1 MHKNRF
7 SRVGYVLAIA
17 GSAIGLGNIWK
28 FPYITGENGG
38 GAFVLVFLL
47 AVFSIGISI
56 FIAEVILGKIVKK
69 DAVTTFEVLS
79 PKKHKY
85 FKYIGFTFIT
95 GILIISFYPIVIAW
109 ILHYT
114 VLSFT
119 TLPASVDLAEKYFVN
134 YSQTN
139 LLSQISYFT
148 FVFFLIAFI
157 ISKGIKKG
165 IERLN
170 NMLIPALF
178 IIFILMFFYSLT
190 LSGFPK
196 AMEFMF
202 KVDFENFDTN
212 SILIAVGHAFFCL
225 SVGVV
230 TILTYSASISEDT
243 HILKATLFVV
253 IMDVLTAFLSGLI
266 IFTIIFSADANVDKG
281 VGLVFITLPA
291 IFSDM
296 GFAGTIFAIFFFL
309 ALAFAAITS
318 AVSMIEPAIMYL
330 MERKGFKRLK
340 ATITVSAFAY
350 SLGLLAILSFSNDFK
365 DYLTFY
371 GRSFFDWLD
380 FSTSA
385 IMMPLGGIAISIF
398 VAYVAD
404 KELIR
409 KALEPYLGK
418 FLFSLWLIIL
428 RYLTPFAIFI
438 LMLKEAGLVSF

>member
-7 SRVGYVLAIA
+7 SKIGYVLAIA

-47 AVFSIGISI
+47 AVFTIGISI

-69 DAVTTFEVLS
+69 DAVTTFEALA

-95 GILIISFYPIVIAW
+95 GVLIISFYPIVIAW

-119 TLPASVDLAEKYFVN
+119 SLPTTVNLAEEYFLN
-134 YSQTN
+134 YSQN
-139 LLSQISYFT
+139 SLGSQIFYFS
-148 FVFFLIAFI
+148 FVFGLIIFI
-157 ISKGIKKG
+157 ISKGVKKG

-170 NMLIPALF
+170 NILVPALF
-178 IIFILMFFYSLT
+178 IIFIVMFFYSST
-190 LSGFPK
+190 LSGFSK

-202 KVDFENFDTN
+202 KADFENFDTN

-243 HILKATLFVV
+243 HILKATMFVV
-253 IMDVLTAFLSGLI
+253 IMDVLTAFVSGLI

-281 VGLVFITLPA
+281 VGLVFITLPS
-291 IFSDM
+291 IFYEM

-318 AVSMIEPAIMYL
+318 AVSMIEPSIMYL
-330 MERKGFKRLK
+330 IERRGFKRVK
-340 ATITVSAFAY
+340 ATLTVSSFAY
-350 SLGLLAILSFSNDFK
+350 ILGFIAILSFSNEFK
-365 DYLTFY
+365 EYLIFY
-371 GRSFFDWLD
+371 EKSFFEWLD
-380 FSTSA
+380 FLTSA
-385 IMMPLGGIAISIF
+385 ILMPLGGIAISIF
-398 VAYVAD
+398 VAFVVD
-404 KELIR
+404 KEIIK
-409 KALEPYLGK
+409 KALVPYLGE
-418 FLFSLWLIIL
+418 FLFALWLIVLKYI
-428 RYLTPFAIFI
+428 TPFAIFV
-438 LMLKEAGLVSF
+438 LMLKEVGVVSF

>member
-428 RYLTPFAIFI
+428 RYLTPFAIFV

>member
-79 PKKHKY
+79 PKNHKY

-119 TLPASVDLAEKYFVN
+119 TLPASVDLAEKYFLN

-148 FVFFLIAFI
+148 FVFVLIAFI

-165 IERLN
+165 IEKLN

-178 IIFILMFFYSLT
+178 IIFILMFFYSIT

-330 MERKGFKRLK
+330 MERKGYKRLK

-398 VAYVAD
+398 VAYIAD
-404 KELIR
+404 KEVIR

-418 FLFSLWLIIL
+418 FLFSLWLIVL
-428 RYLTPFAIFI
+428 RYLTPFAIFV

>member
-1 MHKNRF
+1 M
-7 SRVGYVLAIA
+7 AIA

>member
-119 TLPASVDLAEKYFVN
+119 TLPASVDLAEKYFLN

-148 FVFFLIAFI
+148 FVFVLIAFI

-165 IERLN
+165 IEKLN

-178 IIFILMFFYSLT
+178 IIFILMFFYSIT

-330 MERKGFKRLK
+330 MERKGYKRLK

-398 VAYVAD
+398 VAYIAD
-404 KELIR
+404 KEVIR

-418 FLFSLWLIIL
+418 FLFSLWLIVL
-428 RYLTPFAIFI
+428 RYLTPFAIFV

>member
-79 PKKHKY
+79 PKNHKY

-119 TLPASVDLAEKYFVN
+119 TLPASVDLAEKYFLN

-148 FVFFLIAFI
+148 FVFVLIAFI

-165 IERLN
+165 IEKLN

-178 IIFILMFFYSLT
+178 IIFILMFFYSIT

-330 MERKGFKRLK
+330 MERKGYKRLK

-398 VAYVAD
+398 VAYIAD
-404 KELIR
+404 KEVIR

-428 RYLTPFAIFI
+428 RYLTPFAIFV
-438 LMLKEAGLVSF
+438 LMLKEVGLVSF

>member
-79 PKKHKY
+79 PKNHKY

-119 TLPASVDLAEKYFVN
+119 TLPASVDLAEKYFLN

-148 FVFFLIAFI
+148 FVFVLIAFI

-165 IERLN
+165 IEKLN

-178 IIFILMFFYSLT
+178 IIFILMFFYSIT

-330 MERKGFKRLK
+330 MERKGYKRLK

-398 VAYVAD
+398 VAYIAD
-404 KELIR
+404 KEVIR
-409 KALEPYLGK
+409 KTLEPYLGK
-418 FLFSLWLIIL
+418 FLFSLWLIVL
-428 RYLTPFAIFI
+428 RYLTPFAIFV

>member
-330 MERKGFKRLK
+330 MERKGYKRLK

-398 VAYVAD
+398 VAYIAD
-404 KELIR
+404 KEVIR

-418 FLFSLWLIIL
+418 FLFSLWLIVL
-428 RYLTPFAIFI
+428 RYLTPFAIFV